1 MKTMPAIANLI
12 ARGAVLI
19 AGIALAIILL
29 LIGGQIAS
37 RIFAGESLSWSDE
50 LARLFFIYLV
60 FIGAAEASMR
70 RTHISVDLQDTFG
83 VSPATDRIIDLAR
96 LIAELLPDCR
106 IEQAPDAGRDLRS
119 YRVDCSKA
127 MAGLPGFA
135 PEWTLRYG
143 LQDLIDRFSGVRP
156 GPDLFEGARFS
167 RIAQLKALLNEGR
180 LDDGFRWV
188 VDF

>member
-1 MKTMPAIANLI
+1 MIRFDLVANNLVAWALSTGI
-12 ARGAVLI
+12 IHLKSDGMAWRPLVHVADI
-19 AGIALAIILL
+19 AGAFVAALDAD
-29 LIGGQIAS
+29 ADAV
-37 RIFAGESLSWSDE
+37 AGEI
-50 LARLFFIYLV
+50 FN
-60 FIGAAEASMR
+60 IGRNEDN
-70 RTHISVDLQDTFG
+70 I
-83 VSPATDRIIDLAR
+83 RIIDLAR

-188 VDF
+188 VDARQDEIPSAPAAALSS